1 METHGTTYLIYGN
14 EIDFNSQKN
23 PIKRSLKFACFRSI
37 VRLLML
43 IVVYALAFYLINL
56 IAGDIIGQSPVL
68 TTEIVEQSSEF
79 IAYLILVFTIGSTL
93 FFKFCSLLMGTK
105 TVSISQ
111 MAQAAICT
119 VFLILVLPFLNVGY
133 TILLYILLVISPT
146 IKNTNQLIGLSKLRK
161 KRWKP
166 EYLDLYESQKLYDWD
181 IKVTPDSIF
190 SKVKQSQ
197 EGKEM

>member
-14 EIDFNSQKN
+14 EIDFDSQKN
-23 PIKRSLKFACFRSI
+23 PIKRSLKFAYFRSI

-197 EGKEM
+197 ERKEK

>member
-14 EIDFNSQKN
+14 EIDFDRQKN
-23 PIKRSLKFACFRSI
+23 PVKRSLKFAYFRSI

-56 IAGDIIGQSPVL
+56 IAGDIIGPSTVL
-68 TTEIVEQSSEF
+68 TTEIVEYLSEF
-79 IAYLILVFTIGSTL
+79 IAYLILVFTIGGTL
-93 FFKFCSLLMGTK
+93 FLKFCSLLMGTK

-119 VFLILVLPFLNVGY
+119 VFLIFVLPFLNVGY

-161 KRWKP
+161 RAGS
-166 EYLDLYESQKLYDWD
+166 L
-181 IKVTPDSIF
+181 SI
-190 SKVKQSQ
+190 
-197 EGKEM
+197 